1 MFYPTYCKTDIQKV
15 VFDGLMKSPCPCC
28 IQDLEY
34 LGLPLSELSETLKY
48 FESKGLLQNVQH
60 LGGDCPVIFSVKQ

>member
-1 MFYPTYCKTDIQKV
+1 
-15 VFDGLMKSPCPCC
+15 MKSPCPGY

-48 FESKGLLQNVQH
+48 FDSKGLLENVQY